1 MPDSPTSQPL
11 KILIGADTFLPD
23 INGAA
28 IFTARLAAGLVR
40 RGHEVHIVAP
50 AGDSKHGTWEE
61 TVEGEKMIAHRL
73 KSWRWYPH
81 PWLRYALPWRIEQ
94 NSARILDEV
103 KPDVVHFQS
112 HIVTGRGLSKGA
124 VERGIRLIGTNHF
137 MPENLLEHTKLP
149 KFIYAFAIRQ
159 AWAAAYRSFVRAEAV
174 TSPTR
179 KAADFLEK
187 AINIHP
193 VLAISCG
200 IKADDY
206 TPSFEPR
213 TDNTIVFVGRITGE
227 KQLDKLVRAFAL
239 LDASLDAKLVLIG
252 HGEEEGRLRSLATQ
266 LGVSK
271 RVTIT
276 GYVSDE
282 VLRKHLTSAA
292 VFAMPSIAELQ
303 SIATLEAMASG
314 LPIVAANA
322 MALPHLVHHKQ
333 NGFLFEPGDVDELAR
348 RLTDI
353 LTMEQSKLDEFKRES
368 LRIVEAHDIDRTLDI
383 FEALY
388 RGEKVA
394 DDMIVGD
401 FQPRV
406 KGAKRAALKKALG
419 LGRTAESDEPVS

>member
-1 MPDSPTSQPL
+1 VHVV
-11 KILIGADTFLPD
+11 
-23 INGAA
+23 
-28 IFTARLAAGLVR
+28 AAGLVK
-40 RGHEVHIVAP
+40 RGHDVHIVAP
-50 AGDSKHGTWEE
+50 AAGRKHGTWQEE
-61 TVEGEKMIAHRL
+61 VEGETITAHRL
-73 KSWRWYPH
+73 YSWRWYPH
-81 PWLRYALPWRIEQ
+81 PWLRFAIPWRIEQ
-94 NSARILDEV
+94 NSAKILDEV

-112 HIVTGRGLSKGA
+112 HIVVGRGLSKGA

-137 MPENLLEHTKLP
+137 MPENLLDHAKLP
-149 KFIYAFAIRQ
+149 RFLHNFAVRQ

-179 KAADFLEK
+179 KAADFLEQ

-193 VLAISCG
+193 VIAISCG
-200 IKADDY
+200 INASDY
-206 TPSFEPR
+206 TPNFEPR
-213 TDNTIVFVGRITGE
+213 TENLIVFVGRITGE
-227 KQLDKLVRAFAL
+227 KQLDVLVRAVAR
-239 LDASLDAKLVLIG
+239 LDPTLNARLELVG
-252 HGEEEGRLRSLATQ
+252 GGEDEQHLRNLATQ
-266 LGVSK
+266 LGIGD
-271 RVTIT
+271 RVTVT
-276 GYVSDE
+276 GYVSTE
-282 VLRKHLTSAA
+282 YLRSTLTRAT

-303 SIATLEAMASG
+303 SIATMEAMASG

-368 LRIVEAHDIDRTLDI
+368 MTIVEAHDINRTLDT

-394 DDMIVGD
+394 EDMIVGD

-406 KGAKRAALKKALG
+406 KGAKRAAFKKALG
-419 LGRTAESDEPVS
+419 LGKDDAEDAAPANP